1 MTPHVPVAGTFYT
14 IKKFLEYREFLISQG
29 FLVEFSGESVSLS
42 KPAPE
47 EFKKDQL
54 IFENCQSIDKFNVVA
69 RMVCKLYTKDSSTKE
84 LARLA
89 PNLLEDEV
97 PV

>member
-1 MTPHVPVAGTFYT
+1 MTWRLAKSTGLVRIPN
-14 IKKFLEYREFLISQG
+14 KNNC
-29 FLVEFSGESVSLS
+29 LVEFSGESVSLS

-47 EFKKDQL
+47 EFKKDWL
-54 IFENCQSIDKFNVVA
+54 IFENCQSIDEFNVVA
-69 RMVCKLYTKDSSTKE
+69 RMCKLYTKDSSTKE

-97 PV
+97 RRT

>member
-47 EFKKDQL
+47 EFKKDWL
-54 IFENCQSIDKFNVVA
+54 IFENCQSIDEFNVVA
-69 RMVCKLYTKDSSTKE
+69 RMCKLYTKDSSTKE

>member
-1 MTPHVPVAGTFYT
+1 
-14 IKKFLEYREFLISQG
+14 
-29 FLVEFSGESVSLS
+29 
-42 KPAPE
+42 
-47 EFKKDQL
+47 
-54 IFENCQSIDKFNVVA
+54 
-69 RMVCKLYTKDSSTKE
+69 MVCKLYTKDSSTKE